1 MQNDMRKLLK
11 NVSWILFGNILQLFV
26 SFFVGLLS
34 VRYLGPSNYGAL
46 TYINSYITFFSAI
59 CVMGLDTVVI
69 NRLVYYKNRDGEIII
84 SAILLRVITSSIC
97 YAALIL
103 TIFIVDGGEKSLVLI
118 AIISGLEMF
127 LRSFTTI
134 TFWYQYKLLSKKT
147 VIAETISFAIASIFR
162 IWLLATQKSVYWFA
176 GYVSLQYLL
185 NAIFYIF
192 LFKRDCKYKMVPNK
206 ELCLEML
213 KICIP
218 YLISNV
224 LITIYTQTDRVMI
237 KQIMSSTEQV
247 GYYSVAYT
255 LCNLIAFIPTSISL
269 SARPVL
275 MELRKEDN
283 PKYNTRITQT
293 IASILWFTIAYS
305 IFIILFAD
313 EIIKILYGSTYLP
326 AAPVLK
332 ILVWCTLMENL
343 IRVRDVWL
351 IGENQ
356 SKYVTGFSAFGT
368 LLNILLNYFLIKNY
382 GITGAAIATV
392 FTQFFIVLIFPLF
405 FSNTRQF
412 SINILHAMILKDINL
427 KELRY
432 ILMRKDIKN
441 D

>member
-1 MQNDMRKLLK
+1 MKKLLK
-11 NVSWILFGNILQLFV
+11 NVSWIILGNILQLAV

-34 VRYLGPSNYGAL
+34 VRYLGPSNYGSL

-59 CVMGLDTVVI
+59 CLMGLDTVVV
-69 NRLVYYKNRDGEIII
+69 NRLVHYQNKDGEVIA
-84 SAILLRVITSSIC
+84 SAILMRLITSSIC
-97 YAALIL
+97 YATLIL
-103 TIFIVDGGEKSLVLI
+103 TIFMVDGGEKSLVLI
-118 AIISGLEMF
+118 ASISGLEMI

-134 TFWYQYKLLSKKT
+134 TFYYQYKLLSKKT
-147 VIAETISFAIASIFR
+147 VIAETISFVIASIFR

-176 GYVSLQYLL
+176 GYIALQYTI
-185 NAIFYIF
+185 NALFYIVM
-192 LFKRDCKYKMVPNK
+192 FKHDCDFKIAPRK
-206 ELCLEML
+206 ELCVEMF

-224 LITIYTQTDRVMI
+224 LITVYTQTDRIMI

-247 GYYSVAYT
+247 GYYSVAYA

-275 MELRKEDN
+275 MQLKKDNN
-283 PKYNTRITQT
+283 PKYNTYVTQT
-293 IASILWFTIAYS
+293 IASVLWFTIVFS
-305 IFIILFAD
+305 VCITLFAD
-313 EIIKILYGSTYLP
+313 FIIKILYGSAYAS

-343 IRVRDVWL
+343 IRIRDVWL

-356 SKYVTGFSAFGT
+356 SKYVTVFSASGT
-368 LLNILLNYFLIKNY
+368 ILNIVLNYFLIKNH

-392 FTQFFIVLIFPLF
+392 ITQFIIVLLLPMLF
-405 FSNTRQF
+405 KGTRQF
-412 SINILHAMILKDINL
+412 SINIIHAMMLKDIDL
-427 KELRY
+427 KEMIHTLT
-432 ILMRKDIKN
+432 RKGKKN

>member
-1 MQNDMRKLLK
+1 MKNDMRKLLK
-11 NVSWILFGNILQLFV
+11 NVSWILFGNILQLAV

-69 NRLVYYKNRDGEIII
+69 NRLVHYQNRDGEIIA

-97 YAALIL
+97 YASLIL
-103 TIFIVDGGEKSLVLI
+103 TIFIVDGGETSLVLI
-118 AIISGLEMF
+118 AMISGLEMF

-185 NAIFYIF
+185 NAILYIF
-192 LFKRDCKYKMVPNK
+192 LFKCDCKYKMVPNK
-206 ELCLEML
+206 ELSFEML

-237 KQIMSSTEQV
+237 KQIMASTEQV

-275 MELRKEDN
+275 MELRKENN
-283 PKYNTRITQT
+283 PKYNIRITQT
-293 IASILWFTIAYS
+293 IASILWFAIAYS
-305 IFIILFAD
+305 IFITLFAD

-356 SKYVTGFSAFGT
+356 SKYVTSFSAFGT
-368 LLNILLNYFLIKNY
+368 VLNIVLNYFLIKNY
-382 GITGAAIATV
+382 GISGAAIATI
-392 FTQFFIVLIFPLF
+392 FTQFFIILILPIF

-412 SINILHAMILKDINL
+412 SIDIIHAMILKDIDL

-432 ILMRKDIKN
+432 ILERKDIKN